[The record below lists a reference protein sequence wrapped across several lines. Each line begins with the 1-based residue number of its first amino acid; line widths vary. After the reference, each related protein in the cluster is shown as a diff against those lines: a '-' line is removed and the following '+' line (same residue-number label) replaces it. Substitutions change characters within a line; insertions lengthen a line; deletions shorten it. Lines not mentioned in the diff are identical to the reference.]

1 MLFAVSQRRLFRSC
15 AAAAQACALM
25 WVLYKSISAR
35 SSRLM
40 IYLIRTPNLWHCH
53 RLLLCRDTFVV
64 LNLKNSIAAKISRQ
78 MPTRSAVA
86 EIFGS
91 IPRFVNPSPDF
102 SLYVL
107 FLLIF
112 RSPHLK
118 CRIVDFPKT
127 IKRKN
132 CLYPFLFLH
141 IMPHSVETS
150 FSAEAEIYSFHGL
163 VSYFGQMIVQGRKF
177 TRL

>member
-1 MLFAVSQRRLFRSC
+1 MG
-15 AAAAQACALM
+15 
-25 WVLYKSISAR
+25 
-35 SSRLM
+35 
-40 IYLIRTPNLWHCH
+40 
-53 RLLLCRDTFVV
+53 

-78 MPTRSAVA
+78 MPMRSAMA

-91 IPRFVNPSPDF
+91 IPRFVRSEALPQ
-102 SLYVL
+102 
-107 FLLIF
+107 IF
-112 RSPHLK
+112 HYIYYSCISSGLLK
-118 CRIVDFPKT
+118 CQIVDFPKT

-132 CLYPFLFLH
+132 YLYSFLFRH

-150 FSAEAEIYSFHGL
+150 FSAKAEIHSFHGL